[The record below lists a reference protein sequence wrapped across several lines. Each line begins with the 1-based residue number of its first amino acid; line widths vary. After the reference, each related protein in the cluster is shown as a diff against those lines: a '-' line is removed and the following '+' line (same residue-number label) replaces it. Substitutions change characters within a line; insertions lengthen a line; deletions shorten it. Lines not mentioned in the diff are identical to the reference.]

1 LIKHLHK
8 NNTVGITFALAF
20 IVSLTAIPILFSYS
34 PTAAVAVS
42 TTPASAATVQV
53 GGGNLTNPLF
63 GYKPQAVNVKVGETV
78 LWYVKPQA
86 PAEPHTVTF
95 VFDNTTRVNGFVP
108 SNERTFSPSIVD
120 SNGIVKVYPPNA
132 SLTII
137 GTEKYVN
144 SGWMFPAGPLPGSS
158 STFRVTFEKVGTY
171 NYDCLL
177 HPWMDGK
184 VVVS

>member
-1 LIKHLHK
+1 M
-8 NNTVGITFALAF
+8 VGITFASGF
-20 IVSLTAIPILFSYS
+20 IVVSLIIIPILFSYTA
-34 PTAAVAVS
+34 TAAAVS
-42 TTPASAATVQV
+42 TTPTAAAAVQV

-63 GYKPQAVNVKVGETV
+63 GYKPQEVSVKVGETV
-78 LWYVKPQA
+78 LWYVRPQA

-108 SNERTFSPSIVD
+108 SNERTFSPAIID
-120 SNGIVKVYPPNA
+120 SNNITRVYPPNA
-132 SLTII
+132 SVTII

>member
-1 LIKHLHK
+1 MSGGRP
-8 NNTVGITFALAF
+8 N
-20 IVSLTAIPILFSYS
+20 
-34 PTAAVAVS
+34 
-42 TTPASAATVQV
+42 AATS
-53 GGGNLTNPLF
+53 GNSRSDNVSNTATGVIF
-63 GYKPQAVNVKVGETV
+63 VNHKIA
-78 LWYVKPQA
+78 KNQ
-86 PAEPHTVTF
+86 
-95 VFDNTTRVNGFVP
+95 N
-108 SNERTFSPSIVD
+108 I
-120 SNGIVKVYPPNA
+120 PPNA
-132 SLTII
+132 SITIT